1 MRAASNRRI
10 AGRAPTLKPQL
21 ESASWVGRRRW
32 DLSFQSGETI
42 VLPEGEGD
50 AKTALAKFAEMDKSA
65 GLLGRGIKRFDL
77 RIPGKMIVRLPRAPA
92 SRSVPTTPQRKL
104 IPTDM
109 AAPTQQPLI
118 TALDIGSSK
127 VSALIVTRD
136 DDGRLRVLGTGQR
149 ESRGVKRGY
158 VTDMEASEVAVREA
172 VEIAE
177 RMSGVTIDDVWAS
190 FGAGGLVSDIANV
203 EVELG
208 GHQVEQSDIDELL
221 AAASARSTAAARS
234 CSTPTRRSTRST
246 GSKGVKHPIGLHADR
261 LGVDIHVVAADPAPL
276 AQHRLRHPL
285 GASRREGDRRLAGRR
300 GAGLPDREERELGVA
315 LVELGA
321 EVTNVSLHAGGMLV
335 GLRSIPLGA
344 KDITDDIACAF
355 GVQRRDAER
364 LKCFYGS
371 AMTSPRDNHEMID
384 ATPIGA
390 EDGAEP
396 TRITRAQLM
405 TVIRQQVEE
414 LTGQIDAALKWLGF
428 TGPVGRQVVLTGGGA
443 ELKNIADY
451 MQGVLGRAVR
461 VGRPRTITGLPEAH
475 SGPAFS
481 TLVGLA
487 MLAGSA
493 SGDIRDIAQRTAR
506 ARPKR
511 RAGSSGA

>member
-1 MRAASNRRI
+1 MPSNH
-10 AGRAPTLKPQL
+10 
-21 ESASWVGRRRW
+21 
-32 DLSFQSGETI
+32 D
-42 VLPEGEGD
+42 
-50 AKTALAKFAEMDKSA
+50 
-65 GLLGRGIKRFDL
+65 
-77 RIPGKMIVRLPRAPA
+77 
-92 SRSVPTTPQRKL
+92 
-104 IPTDM
+104 
-109 AAPTQQPLI
+109 QPLI
-118 TALDIGSSK
+118 AALDIGSSK

-177 RMSGVTIDDVWAS
+177 RLSGVTIDDVWAS

-221 AAASARSTAAARS
+221 SVGKGAIDRGGQMVLHAHPALYTLD
-234 CSTPTRRSTRST
+234 
-246 GSKGVKHPIGLHADR
+246 GVEGVKQPIGLHADK

-276 AQHRLRHPL
+276 RNIDFVIRSAHL
-285 GASRREGDRRLAGRR
+285 GVKRIVASPVAAALAC
-300 GAGLPDREERELGVA
+300 LTEEERELGVA
-315 LVELGA
+315 LVEMGA
-321 EVTNVSLHAGGMLV
+321 EVTNVSLHVGGMLV

-384 ATPIGA
+384 AAPIGA

-405 TVIRQQVEE
+405 TVIRQQVED
-414 LTGQIDAALKWLGF
+414 LTSRIDLALKSLGF

-487 MLAGSA
+487 MLAGSGT
-493 SGDIRDIAQRTAR
+493 GDIRDISHNSKTAKAATGFVGR
-506 ARPKR
+506 MLAALKQ
-511 RAGSSGA
+511 GY

>member
-1 MRAASNRRI
+1 
-10 AGRAPTLKPQL
+10 
-21 ESASWVGRRRW
+21 
-32 DLSFQSGETI
+32 
-42 VLPEGEGD
+42 
-50 AKTALAKFAEMDKSA
+50 
-65 GLLGRGIKRFDL
+65 
-77 RIPGKMIVRLPRAPA
+77 
-92 SRSVPTTPQRKL
+92 
-104 IPTDM
+104 M
-109 AAPTQQPLI
+109 AAPTEQPLI
-118 TALDIGSSK
+118 AALDIGSSK
-127 VSALIVTRD
+127 VVALIVTTD
-136 DDGRLRVLGTGQR
+136 AEGRLRVLGTGQR

-158 VTDMEASEVAVREA
+158 VTDMESTEVAVREA
-172 VEIAE
+172 VELAE

-190 FGAGGLVSDIANV
+190 FGAGSLYSDVANV

-208 GHQVEQSDIDELL
+208 GHQVEKADVDELL
-221 AAASARSTAAARS
+221 F
-234 CSTPTRRSTRST
+234 T
-246 GSKGVKHPIGLHADR
+246 GQGAIDRGGRVVLHAHPALYSLDGVDGVAQPIGLHAAR
-261 LGVDIHVVAADPAPL
+261 MGVDIHVIAADEAPLRNVDYVIRSAHLGVKAIVASPVAAAL
-276 AQHRLRHPL
+276 ACLTP
-285 GASRREGDRRLAGRR
+285 
-300 GAGLPDREERELGVA
+300 EERELGVA

-355 GVQRRDAER
+355 AVQRRDAER

-384 ATPIGA
+384 AAPIGA
-390 EDGAEP
+390 EEHAEP

-405 TVIRQQVEE
+405 TVIRQRVEA
-414 LTGQIDAALKWLGF
+414 LTSEIDAALKSLGF

-487 MLAGSA
+487 MIAGSGNVDLREIGRGLGKQTKPA
-493 SGDIRDIAQRTAR
+493 TGFVGKLMAALKQ
-506 ARPKR
+506 
-511 RAGSSGA
+511 GY